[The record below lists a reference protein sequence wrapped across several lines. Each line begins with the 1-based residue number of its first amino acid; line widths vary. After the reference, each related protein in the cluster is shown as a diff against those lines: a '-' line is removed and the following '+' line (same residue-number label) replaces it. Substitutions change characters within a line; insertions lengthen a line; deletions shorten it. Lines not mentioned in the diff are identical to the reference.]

1 MRINKYYK
9 IIVIPS
15 IVVIL
20 DCDIT
25 NNSLSLKS
33 YYGFRNQLDQVYN
46 NLSFFR
52 YICYVLKYFITNKK
66 ILCKKRC
73 IY

>member
-20 DCDIT
+20 DCNIT

-46 NLSFFR
+46 NLSFLGT
-52 YICYVLKYFITNKK
+52 YVMY
-66 ILCKKRC
+66 
-73 IY
+73 